1 MTRQGF
7 FRADRVITQE
17 VWRGAE
23 YDGGSWRANAQMQ
36 LLPWLRPSVFVAYG
50 RSLYY
55 DAIDP
60 FLGNSVVAN
69 ASALFQIGGRFSQ
82 DIEYSHN
89 AFDRLTTGER
99 VYTVNLVNTR
109 TTYQFSKEL
118 AVRWI
123 ARFDSQRRRVLTDL
137 LGSYDLRPGTVFYV
151 GYGSLYQ
158 KRAFRDAQWVEGEG
172 DYLTTNQGLFVK
184 ASYLFR
190 F

>member
-82 DIEYSHN
+82 DVEFSHN

-151 GYGSLYQ
+151 GTARSIRSGRSATRSGS
-158 KRAFRDAQWVEGEG
+158 RAKG
-172 DYLTTNQGLFVK
+172 TTSRPTRGCL
-184 ASYLFR
+184 
-190 F
+190 